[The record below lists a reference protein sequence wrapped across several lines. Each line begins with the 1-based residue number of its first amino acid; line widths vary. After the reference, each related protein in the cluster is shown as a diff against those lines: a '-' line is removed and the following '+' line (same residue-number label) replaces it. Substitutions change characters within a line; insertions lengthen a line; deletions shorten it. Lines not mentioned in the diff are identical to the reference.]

1 MSKGATSLTEL
12 IEIGAVLFLVAWGMG
27 IISPAGKPPAGQ
39 PPADGEPVCFVE
51 DTTFGFNPQD
61 IHAKGTEV
69 DVGTYYWIDG
79 DYVGVA
85 NDQGT
90 ITVSPGN
97 EVVTLNILYGDSLTA
112 MVAADDSNYG
122 SVPYYGTVNRV
133 KVPCRGTYQDN
144 AFVYK
149 MDITDSSNQD
159 ISDLTWTAFDEND
172 QVNSADNTNDWA
184 IGTGVY
190 SGQLKIKVDND
201 EYFSNPESEKGIL
214 LCFDASTA
222 LSEFDNIE
230 VTSHGARKADVPDML
245 LGTADWCWELTE
257 VKSLKDGQSIYV
269 DVDIDGDDSDE
280 PDNGDDI
287 SVWIVDADY
296 YKHTDTGE
304 LMGPDYQN
312 NNGDDVGSVQLSGTA
327 DKTIY
332 CT

>member
-12 IEIGAVLFLVAWGMG
+12 IEIGAVLFIIAWGMG
-27 IISPAGKPPAGQ
+27 VISPAGTLPAGQ
-39 PPADGEPVCFVE
+39 PPEDESICFVE
-51 DTTFGFNPQD
+51 DTTYGFNPQD

-69 DVGTYYWIDG
+69 DVGTYYWING
-79 DYVGVA
+79 DYVGLKH
-85 NDQGT
+85 DQST
-90 ITVSPGN
+90 ITVSPKDD
-97 EVVTLNILYGDSLTA
+97 VVTLNVLYGDSLTA

-144 AFVYK
+144 AFIYK

-159 ISDLTWTAFDEND
+159 ISDLSWTAFDEND

-184 IGTGVY
+184 IGTGIY

-201 EYFSNPESEKGIL
+201 MYFSNPESDVGIL
-214 LCFDASTA
+214 LCFDAGSA
-222 LSEFDNIE
+222 LANFTSVE
-230 VTSHGARKADVPDML
+230 VTSHGAKKADVPDML

-269 DVDIDGDDSDE
+269 DVDIDGDDTNE
-280 PDNGDDI
+280 PVNGNNL
-287 SVWIVDADY
+287 SVWAVDADY
-296 YKHTDTGE
+296 YKHTDTGALE
-304 LMGPDYQN
+304 GPDYQN
-312 NNGDDVGSVQLSGTA
+312 DQGSDVGSVQLSGTA